1 MVLVISPPS
10 GSSSKKRRISD
21 DSFATLLPAPL
32 TANHESGAGAARPLA
47 LVHKLPLELLFEIFT
62 LTIDHPFNV
71 FTGGPWTL
79 GRVCRNWRRIAWSC
93 PALWASFYV
102 PRLSFSK
109 EKVSIALLNGVLQR
123 SGCADLTFAV
133 DFDYL
138 CGSHK
143 LLVDCLLPHI
153 SRWKSAS
160 FVHARPD
167 AIVSSF
173 SGRAHP
179 QPFQL
184 VSLSLGFVEP
194 TYLDSVTE
202 ACNVFREAPR
212 LKTLRLSVP
221 HEILWPRSIQLPWA
235 QLTHLILDLRKP
247 GAVRKCIDTLA
258 LCPRIEVFEDQNTDT
273 DWSNVNTN
281 IVTLPAIRS
290 LHLRSSC
297 ILKYLTCPSLD
308 DLTLPSNAL
317 NAQTSAVLEMM
328 QLRSH
333 FQDPRCKRPIS
344 VVIPTTVFSETT
356 ELTIDL
362 RYLKNWDNLSQLFQQ
377 IAFEGFPKLKSL
389 TIKTPRVFMAEESC
403 IAFDSALVDL
413 IEYRWQ
419 AVEPRLRTVHIEG
432 ENVARKIFN
441 TRSDWEDAVTYN
453 IQRLSTFKQEG
464 LDLKVYDLKGEQ
476 KFIMSMNAKTESA
489 G

>member
-10 GSSSKKRRISD
+10 GSLSKKRRISD
-21 DSFATLLPAPL
+21 TSFATLRPPAPL
-32 TANHESGAGAARPLA
+32 TDSHESGPGAARPLA
-47 LVHKLPLELLFEIFT
+47 LVHRLPLELMFEIFT
-62 LTIDHPFNV
+62 LTIEHPFNV

-173 SGRAHP
+173 SSRAHP

-184 VSLSLGFVEP
+184 VSLSLGFAEP
-194 TYLDSVTE
+194 TYLDSVTD

-212 LKTLRLSVP
+212 LRTLRLSVP
-221 HEILWPRSIQLPWA
+221 HQFLWPRNIQLPWA
-235 QLTHLILDLRKP
+235 QLTRLVLDLRMP
-247 GAVRKCIDTLA
+247 GALRKCIDTLA

-273 DWSNVNTN
+273 DWNNVNTD

-290 LHLRSSC
+290 LHLRSTC

-317 NAQTSAVLEMM
+317 NAQTNIALDMM

-333 FQDPRCKRPIS
+333 FQVRKFCLIPSQESRCKRPIS
-344 VVIPTTVFSETT
+344 VDISILVFSETT
-356 ELTIDL
+356 ELIIDL
-362 RYLKNWDNLSQLFQQ
+362 RYLKNCGDLSQLFQQ
-377 IAFEGFPKLKSL
+377 ITFEGFPSWSL
-389 TIKTPRVFMAEESC
+389 
-403 IAFDSALVDL
+403 
-413 IEYRWQ
+413 
-419 AVEPRLRTVHIEG
+419 
-432 ENVARKIFN
+432 
-441 TRSDWEDAVTYN
+441 
-453 IQRLSTFKQEG
+453 
-464 LDLKVYDLKGEQ
+464 
-476 KFIMSMNAKTESA
+476 
-489 G
+489 

>member
-21 DSFATLLPAPL
+21 HAFATLRPPAPL
-32 TANHESGAGAARPLA
+32 AGNHGSGPGAARPLA
-47 LVHKLPLELLFEIFT
+47 LVHRLPLELMFEIFT
-62 LTIDHPFNV
+62 LTIERPFNV
-71 FTGGPWTL
+71 FTGGPWSL
-79 GRVCRNWRRIAWSC
+79 GRVCRDWRRIAWSC
-93 PALWASFYV
+93 PALWTSFYV

-109 EKVSIALLNGVLQR
+109 EKASIALVNGVLQR

-160 FVHARPD
+160 FVHTRPD

-173 SGRAHP
+173 SERAHP

-184 VSLSLGFVEP
+184 VSLSLGFAEP
-194 TYLDSVTE
+194 TYLDSVTD

-212 LKTLRLSVP
+212 LRTLRLSVP
-221 HEILWPRSIQLPWA
+221 HQFLWPRCIQLPWA
-235 QLTHLILDLRKP
+235 QLTHLVLDLRNP
-247 GAVRKCIDTLA
+247 GVVRKCVDTLA
-258 LCPRIEVFEDQNTDT
+258 LCPSIEVFEDQNTDT
-273 DWSNVNTN
+273 DWSSADTD

-297 ILKYLTCPSLD
+297 ILEYLTCPSLD
-308 DLTLPSNAL
+308 DLTLPSNVM
-317 NAQTSAVLEMM
+317 NEQTSTALEMM

-333 FQDPRCKRPIS
+333 FQVRKFCLIPSQEPGCKRPIS
-344 VVIPTTVFSETT
+344 VDIPLPVFSETT
-356 ELTIDL
+356 ELIIDL
-362 RYLKNWDNLSQLFQQ
+362 RNLKNEDDPSQLFRQ
-377 IAFEGFPKLKSL
+377 IALEGFPKLTSL
-389 TIKTPRVFMAEESC
+389 TIKTRRLFMAEESC
-403 IAFDSALVDL
+403 IACDSALVDL

-419 AVEPRLRTVHIEG
+419 VVEPRLRTVHIEG
-432 ENVARKIFN
+432 EHVAKEISNARP
-441 TRSDWEDAVTYN
+441 DCEDAVRYN
-453 IQRLSTFKQEG
+453 IQRLTAFKQEG
-464 LDLKVYDLKGEQ
+464 LDLKVYDLKEHRL
-476 KFIMSMNAKTESA
+476 FL
-489 G
+489 

>member
-1 MVLVISPPS
+1 MVLVISSSS
-10 GSSSKKRRISD
+10 GSLSKKRRISD
-21 DSFATLLPAPL
+21 DPFATLPPPAPL

-47 LVHKLPLELLFEIFT
+47 LVHRLPLELLFEIFT
-62 LTIDHPFNV
+62 LAIEHPFNV

-153 SRWKSAS
+153 FRWKSAS

-173 SGRAHP
+173 SERAHP

-184 VSLSLGFVEP
+184 VSLSLGFAEP
-194 TYLDSVTE
+194 TYLDSVTD

-212 LKTLRLSVP
+212 LRTLRLSVP
-221 HEILWPRSIQLPWA
+221 HEIFWPRSIQLPWA
-235 QLTHLILDLRKP
+235 QLTHLVLDLRKS

-258 LCPRIEVFEDQNTDT
+258 LCPRIEVFEDQNSDT

-281 IVTLPAIRS
+281 IVTLPAIHS

-297 ILKYLTCPSLD
+297 ILNYLTCPSLN

-317 NAQTSAVLEMM
+317 NAQTSTALEMM

-333 FQDPRCKRPIS
+333 FQVRKFSLILSQDPRCKRPIS
-344 VVIPTTVFSETT
+344 VVIPIPVSSETK

-362 RYLKNWDNLSQLFQQ
+362 RYLKNWGNLSQLFQQ
-377 IAFEGFPKLKSL
+377 IAFEGFPKLRSL
-389 TIKTPRVFMAEESC
+389 TIKTPRVFIAEESC

-419 AVEPRLRTVHIEG
+419 AVEPRLRTVRIES
-432 ENVARKIFN
+432 ENVAREV
-441 TRSDWEDAVTYN
+441 SDTGLDWRDAVMYN
-453 IQRLSTFKQEG
+453 IQRLTAFKQEG
-464 LDLKVYDLKGEQ
+464 LDLKVYDLKEH
-476 KFIMSMNAKTESA
+476 KLVL
-489 G
+489 